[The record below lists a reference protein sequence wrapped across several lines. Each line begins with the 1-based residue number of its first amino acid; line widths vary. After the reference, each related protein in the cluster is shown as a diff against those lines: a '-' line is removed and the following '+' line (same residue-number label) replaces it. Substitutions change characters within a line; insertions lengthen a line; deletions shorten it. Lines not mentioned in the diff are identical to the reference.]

1 MCLRCH
7 DYIRKRYVAMLERL
21 DEVLARDPE
30 RGREELR
37 GVLGEKIKLEP
48 DPSGKFLWA
57 DYSLGL
63 APLLGA
69 HADLMVAGAGFEPAP
84 DTYLPILRLGNGMR

>member
-1 MCLRCH
+1 MAVP
-7 DYIRKRYVAMLERL
+7 DIRKRYVAMLERL

-57 DYSLGL
+57 AARPTVASAHG
-63 APLLGA
+63 ALL
-69 HADLMVAGAGFEPAP
+69 P
-84 DTYLPILRLGNGMR
+84 R